1 MKRKSYLIFI
11 FCLIIFLCFI
21 SCKNNEEKK
30 MSYNNNSVKWINA
43 LVYIDIINEQKEYIL
58 IEKPESKSRIS
69 YHLINL
75 TEDQKSFL
83 EKLNGKMVEAQIKI
97 VEELSPWNKKAYLL
111 SIKE

>member
-1 MKRKSYLIFI
+1 MVKKIYLIFS

-21 SCKNNEEKK
+21 SCKNDEAKTMNFKND
-30 MSYNNNSVKWINA
+30 SIKWINA
-43 LVYIDIINEQKEYIL
+43 IVYIDVINEQKEYIL
-58 IEKPESKSRIS
+58 IEKPESKSRVS

-75 TEDQKSFL
+75 KEDQKQLL

-111 SIKE
+111 SIKQ